1 MPDFAH
7 SARAREARIIK
18 ADQIANFILTAAGT
32 WPETD
37 EDKRKVEKLA
47 GVRTSSTETWDL
59 ARRFYDDLRASRE
72 RATA

>member
-7 SARAREARIIK
+7 SVRAQEARMVK
-18 ADQIANFILTAAGT
+18 ADKIANFILGAAGT

-37 EDKRKVEKLA
+37 TDRRKVEKLA
-47 GVRTSSTETWDL
+47 GVRPSSTETWDL